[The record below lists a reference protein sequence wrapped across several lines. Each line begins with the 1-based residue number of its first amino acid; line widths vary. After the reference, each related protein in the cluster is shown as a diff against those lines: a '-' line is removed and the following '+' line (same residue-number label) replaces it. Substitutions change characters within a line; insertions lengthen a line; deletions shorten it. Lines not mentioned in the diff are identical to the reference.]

1 MHRRSAWWDPSRN
14 ADVTTLSARYP
25 LGMSRRADPERIFAA
40 RKAATIERLVADGVP
55 RSKAEAWIASWESG
69 IADVDDVRQDPR
81 FWESGYIFAHRQ
93 WELGDKPPSPRDP
106 SSDDDNER

>member
-1 MHRRSAWWDPSRN
+1 
-14 ADVTTLSARYP
+14 
-25 LGMSRRADPERIFAA
+25 MSRRADPERIFAA

-55 RSKAEAWIASWESG
+55 RSMAEAWIASWESG

-93 WELGDKPPSPRDP
+93 WELGDKPSLPRDP
-106 SSDDDNER
+106 SSDEGDPQL